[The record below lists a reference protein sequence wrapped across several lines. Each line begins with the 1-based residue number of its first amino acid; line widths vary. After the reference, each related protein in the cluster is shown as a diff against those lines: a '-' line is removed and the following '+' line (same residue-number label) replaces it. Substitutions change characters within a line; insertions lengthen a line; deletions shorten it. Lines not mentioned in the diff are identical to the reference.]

1 MDNPYRWDRDVPTHV
16 VPRPAIRSAVLDV
29 VRRGVAMKLVG
40 GRGMGKSVLLRQVES
55 ALAGDPATRVL
66 YVPGPPEE
74 ATTAACVHDLAA
86 RLGLEQLPRA
96 SLDVLMES
104 LEAGGVHRLVLL
116 LDEIDQYVLL
126 DGSGHIAQRWTNAL
140 ETLRKTRND
149 QFTVVV
155 AGGLGLLHVTHELGS
170 GLLSRAESM
179 VLEPFD
185 LDALGELA
193 RPFADDGRP
202 LDATSLATLAAL
214 SGGNPALAT
223 FGLGHLWDHRD
234 AREEALRALFGA
246 FPEQHRDFVR
256 ALRAS
261 VSRRGMLRAPER
273 VLALVR
279 SSSTGVSQRDLTA
292 VSAQEKTWVDP
303 GEVIDLLR
311 AAGLVHLRGSALS
324 DPVDLR
330 AIPSI
335 LNLPEHPAAG
345 VDPVERLVKDVAS
358 ILGQLHRFSRDFWK
372 GNDLLEE
379 QAFSS
384 MLAVG
389 MRLLGWRA
397 VDREVVQ
404 AAGFL
409 DVRVE
414 VEREGGAR
422 GHVII
427 EMKIWP
433 RHDYDKIQDQIDAYR
448 VADTLHGIA
457 VTIGTRAV
465 AGWARDYRDR
475 CLASETVTELPTPP
489 DLVGHWRVE
498 RRDSN
503 GAMFQTDHYLVQMPK
518 RV

>member
-1 MDNPYRWDRDVPTHV
+1 M
-16 VPRPAIRSAVLDV
+16 
-29 VRRGVAMKLVG
+29 
-40 GRGMGKSVLLRQVES
+40 
-55 ALAGDPATRVL
+55 
-66 YVPGPPEE
+66 
-74 ATTAACVHDLAA
+74 
-86 RLGLEQLPRA
+86 
-96 SLDVLMES
+96 
-104 LEAGGVHRLVLL
+104 
-116 LDEIDQYVLL
+116 
-126 DGSGHIAQRWTNAL
+126 
-140 ETLRKTRND
+140 
-149 QFTVVV
+149 
-155 AGGLGLLHVTHELGS
+155 
-170 GLLSRAESM
+170 
-179 VLEPFD
+179 
-185 LDALGELA
+185 
-193 RPFADDGRP
+193 
-202 LDATSLATLAAL
+202 
-214 SGGNPALAT
+214 
-223 FGLGHLWDHRD
+223 
-234 AREEALRALFGA
+234 
-246 FPEQHRDFVR
+246 
-256 ALRAS
+256 
-261 VSRRGMLRAPER
+261 
-273 VLALVR
+273 
-279 SSSTGVSQRDLTA
+279 
-292 VSAQEKTWVDP
+292 
-303 GEVIDLLR
+303 
-311 AAGLVHLRGSALS
+311 
-324 DPVDLR
+324 
-330 AIPSI
+330 
-335 LNLPEHPAAG
+335 
-345 VDPVERLVKDVAS
+345 DPVERLVKDVAS